1 MIGFVLL
8 LLGWL
13 DLSPVP
19 FLAHIIGT
27 TEPALKLLISIL
39 LGYPLGVI
47 YNAKIKEHKPLRHIY
62 FALMGVDLA
71 IYNFGWSFIH
81 NAIPALVIYL
91 TTLLFGP
98 GKWNAIITFVFNMT
112 YLLIGYVM
120 TESEDY
126 DITWTMPHCVLT
138 LKLIALSFD
147 IWDGQKLKQ
156 GKELSSNNKITALE
170 RAPTLLELF
179 GFVYFPACFLVGPI
193 FSFKRYLDFVSD
205 KYPLDRESKSL
216 KKHAVQRLVQGL
228 AYLIAF
234 QVGVSIFNIKYMM
247 SDDFW
252 ETSIFYRH
260 FYCGLWA
267 HFALYKYI
275 SCWLLTEAS
284 CIRFGLS
291 YNGNEVTK
299 DGMVAKWDGC
309 NNIKLMLFEGATKF
323 QHYIDSFNCN
333 TNFFAAEYIYKRLK
347 FLNNRHLSQ
356 FCTLLFLALWHGLR
370 SGYYMTF
377 FNEFIIIFME
387 KEVESII
394 SKTTFYEKIWNSHLK
409 YVMYV
414 FLKTY
419 TIVFMGWSL
428 APFDLKIFWK
438 WWQVYYSLFFSGF
451 FIFLPWPFLYKRLLK
466 MAVKTYLKPKLDEKS
481 KSS

>member
-1 MIGFVLL
+1 MIGLALSF
-8 LLGWL
+8 LGWIG
-13 DLSPVP
+13 LSPIP
-19 FLAHIIGT
+19 LIAGLIGT

-39 LGYPLGVI
+39 LGYPLGI
-47 YNAKIKEHKPLRHIY
+47 LYNEKVKQHKEYRNIY
-62 FALMGVDLA
+62 FIVTGVDLA
-71 IYNFGWSFIH
+71 IYNFGLSFIH
-81 NAIPALVIYL
+81 NAIPAIVIYL
-91 TTLLFGP
+91 TTMFIGV
-98 GKWNAIITFVFNMT
+98 GKMNAIITFFFNMA
-112 YLLIGYVM
+112 YLLTGYVM

-147 IWDGQKLKQ
+147 MWDGEKMNQ
-156 GKELSSNNKITALE
+156 GEELSSNNKKTALQNP
-170 RAPTLLELF
+170 PTLLELL

-193 FSFKRYLDFVSD
+193 FSFRRYLDYISD
-205 KYPLDRESKSL
+205 KFPIDKEKDNLEKQAL
-216 KKHAVQRLVQGL
+216 KRLVQGL

-234 QVGVSIFNIKYMM
+234 QVGVTVFNIKYMM
-247 SDDFW
+247 SDEFW

-291 YNGNEVTK
+291 YNGMEKTQYGDVS
-299 DGMVAKWDGC
+299 KWDGC
-309 NNIKLMLFEGATKF
+309 NNIKLMCFEGATKF

-333 TNFFAAEYIYKRLK
+333 TNFFAAEYVYKRLK
-347 FLNNRHLSQ
+347 FLGNRHLSQ
-356 FCTLLFLALWHGLR
+356 FFTLLFLALWHGIR

-387 KEVESII
+387 KELESII
-394 SKTTFYEKIWNSHLK
+394 SKTTFYEKMWNSNFK
-409 YVMYV
+409 YLLYIV
-414 FLKTY
+414 LKTY

-438 WWQVYYSLFFSGF
+438 WWRVYYSLFFSGF
-451 FIFLPWPFLYKRLLK
+451 LIFLPWPFVYKPLIKKLAK
-466 MAVKTYLKPKLDEKS
+466 PYYLPKSDAKPKTN
-481 KSS
+481 